1 MSSRTAWRMS
11 LYTGLCL
18 LAGFAT
24 VLWPEPPKQANP
36 SAPPT
41 VTPAAK
47 EAAAPSAKAPAVGAP
62 GAPQAKSQEAAK
74 LADKPAKTAP
84 QKLDLSAAMN
94 VNLPAPS
101 HDLEPASFNT
111 PDGKTGWVLRLPGNR
126 PIATPAYADGM
137 LFVGGGYGSHEFYAV
152 DADTGKIIWKIQTG
166 DDGPTAA
173 VVADGMVAFNTESC
187 TLVIV
192 DERRGRVIWQEWL
205 GDPLMSQ
212 PGIDKGVLYM
222 AHPAATGRA
231 PKPTEFHPRPA
242 TPGGSHRLLAAELS
256 TGRHIWEQEIAGD
269 VITAPVISDGTVYF
283 TTLAGI
289 SYALNAADG
298 SVVWVKANAATSA
311 PVVANGQLYETRK
324 EQAGKKTMEGLARVD
339 AKKGEARD
347 KELLAES
354 AADYLKSGNG
364 GGVGLAAPKAKEL
377 DSSVGFSAAPVTAQL
392 AVAND
397 AVGVNS
403 VVGAWAYQGS
413 RAALSKGQILNAQG
427 NYINSVRASD
437 GKQSWQ
443 TEVVGAHSAASGQVF
458 SPPAVGRDYLYL
470 AGAAG
475 YLVSVRQ
482 SDGGVAFSYAMKAPI
497 AFQPALAKGNVYA
510 GTADGRLICLK
521 TGNKDADGWYA
532 WGGNSQHNKIQ

>member
-1 MSSRTAWRMS
+1 MSSRSASRIS
-11 LYTGLCL
+11 LCASLCL
-18 LAGFAT
+18 LAGFPG
-24 VLWPEPPKQANP
+24 VLRLETNH
-36 SAPPT
+36 T
-41 VTPAAK
+41 
-47 EAAAPSAKAPAVGAP
+47 EAGAAPAVARAAREAAP
-62 GAPQAKSQEAAK
+62 GA
-74 LADKPAKTAP
+74 AKTAAAAKAADSP
-84 QKLDLSAAMN
+84 TKNVAKKIDLSVAPT
-94 VNLPAPS
+94 VNLPEARQ
-101 HDLEPASFNT
+101 DLEPTSFTT
-111 PDGKTGWVLRLPGNR
+111 PDGKAGWVLRLPGRR

-152 DADTGKIIWKIQTG
+152 DADTGNIIWKIQTG

-173 VVADGMVAFNTESC
+173 VVSDGMVAFNTESC

-192 DERRGRVIWQEWL
+192 DQRRGRVIWQEWL

-212 PGIDKGVLYM
+212 PSIDKGVLYM
-222 AHPAATGRA
+222 AHPAATGR
-231 PKPTEFHPRPA
+231 PTKPTEFHPRPA
-242 TPGGSHRLLAAELS
+242 TPGGSHRLLAAELT

-269 VITAPVISDGTVYF
+269 VISAPVISDGTVYF
-283 TTLAGI
+283 TTFGGT

-324 EQAGKKTMEGLARVD
+324 GQAGKDMIEGLARVD

-347 KELLAES
+347 KELLAQS
-354 AADYLKSGNG
+354 KADYLRPGKG
-364 GGVGLAAPKAKEL
+364 GGVALSAETTTAL
-377 DSSVGFSAAPVTAQL
+377 DTSVGFSSAPAAANL
-392 AVAND
+392 KVANG
-397 AVGVNS
+397 ALGVNS

-427 NYINSVRASD
+427 SYINSVRASD
-437 GKQSWQ
+437 GQQSWK
-443 TEVVGAHSAASGQVF
+443 TEVVGAHSAADGQVF

-482 SDGGVAFSYAMKAPI
+482 SDGRVGFSYAMKAAM

-510 GTADGRLICLK
+510 GTSDGRLICLK
-521 TGNKDADGWYA
+521 TGSKDADGWYA
-532 WGGNSQHNKIQ
+532 WGGNAQHNKVQ

>member
-1 MSSRTAWRMS
+1 MFSRNGWRSSLCAS
-11 LYTGLCL
+11 VCL
-18 LAGFAT
+18 LVGFAVT
-24 VLWPEPPKQANP
+24 VRTETKKQG
-36 SAPPT
+36 API
-41 VTPAAK
+41 PAV
-47 EAAAPSAKAPAVGAP
+47 AAAHKA
-62 GAPQAKSQEAAK
+62 
-74 LADKPAKTAP
+74 ADGTGKTAL
-84 QKLDLSAAMN
+84 QKIDLSAAVN
-94 VNLPAPS
+94 VNLPAPAR
-101 HDLEPASFNT
+101 DLEAATFGT
-111 PDGKTGWVLRLPGNR
+111 PDGRTGWVLRLPGGR

-152 DADTGKIIWKIQTG
+152 DAETGKIIWQIQTG

-187 TLVIV
+187 TLVVV

-212 PGIDKGVLYM
+212 PAIDKGVLYM
-222 AHPAATGRA
+222 AHPANTGRA
-231 PKPTEFHPRPA
+231 VKSAEFHPRPA
-242 TPGGSHRLLAAELS
+242 SPGGSHRLLAAELS
-256 TGRHIWEQEIAGD
+256 SGRHIWEQEISGD
-269 VITAPVISDGTVYF
+269 VITAPVISGGIVYF
-283 TTLAGI
+283 TTFAGT

-311 PVVANGQLYETRK
+311 PVIANGQLYETRK
-324 EQAGKKTMEGLARVD
+324 GQAGKDTIEGLARVD
-339 AKKGEARD
+339 AKKGDARD
-347 KELLAES
+347 KELIARS
-354 AADYLKSGNG
+354 RADYLKEGSG
-364 GGVGLAAPKAKEL
+364 GGVALSHEAVTTL
-377 DSSVGFSAAPVTAQL
+377 DSSVGFSAAPSSAQL
-392 AVAND
+392 AKANG
-397 AVGVNS
+397 AVGVSS

-413 RAALSKGQILNAQG
+413 RAAVSKGQILNAQG

-443 TEVVGAHSAASGQVF
+443 AEVVGNRATAGGQVF

-482 SDGGVAFSYAMKAPI
+482 SDGGVGFSYAMKAPI

-510 GTADGRLICLK
+510 GTSDGRLICLK

-532 WGGNSQHNKIQ
+532 WGGNAQHNKVQ

>member
-1 MSSRTAWRMS
+1 MSTWISCKSS
-11 LYTGLCL
+11 LLASVFL
-18 LAGFAT
+18 LAGFTGVLRPETQGHAEAGAT
-24 VLWPEPPKQANP
+24 TANP
-36 SAPPT
+36 GANK
-41 VTPAAK
+41 AADSTTK
-47 EAAAPSAKAPAVGAP
+47 VRVQQIDLRTAV
-62 GAPQAKSQEAAK
+62 
-74 LADKPAKTAP
+74 
-84 QKLDLSAAMN
+84 N
-94 VNLPAPS
+94 VNLPSPVQ
-101 HDLEPASFNT
+101 DLEAASFGT
-111 PDGKTGWVLRLPGNR
+111 PDGRTGWVLRLPGGR

-152 DADTGKIIWKIQTG
+152 DAETGRIIWKIQTG

-173 VVADGMVAFNTESC
+173 VVANGMVAFNTESC
-187 TLVIV
+187 TLVVV

-212 PGIDKGVLYM
+212 PAIDKGVLYM
-222 AHPAATGRA
+222 AHPAATGRPA
-231 PKPTEFHPRPA
+231 KPAQYHPRPA

-256 TGRHIWEQEIAGD
+256 TGRHIWEQEISGD

-283 TTLAGI
+283 TTFGGT

-311 PVVANGQLYETRK
+311 PVVMNGQLYETRK
-324 EQAGKKTMEGLARVD
+324 EQAGKDTIEGLARVD
-339 AKKGEARD
+339 AKQGNARD
-347 KELLAES
+347 KELIAKS
-354 AADYLKSGNG
+354 KADYLKAGSG
-364 GGVGLAAPKAKEL
+364 GGVGLSADAVTSL
-377 DSSVGFSAAPVTAQL
+377 DSSVGFSAAPSSAKLVE
-392 AVAND
+392 ANGT
-397 AVGVNS
+397 VGVNS

-413 RAALSKGQILNAQG
+413 RAAISRGQILNAQG

-443 TEVVGAHSAASGQVF
+443 TEVVGSRAAPGGQVF

-482 SDGGVAFSYAMKAPI
+482 SDGGVGFSYAMKAPI
-497 AFQPALAKGNVYA
+497 AFQPALANGNVYT

-532 WGGNSQHNKIQ
+532 WGGNAQHNKIQ

>member
-1 MSSRTAWRMS
+1 MSPRIAWRIS
-11 LYTGLCL
+11 LSASLCL
-18 LAGFAT
+18 LAGFAAARR
-24 VLWPEPPKQANP
+24 PETPKRANP
-36 SAPPT
+36 GAPPT
-41 VTPAAK
+41 VPAA
-47 EAAAPSAKAPAVGAP
+47 AQAAPSA
-62 GAPQAKSQEAAK
+62 AKSPGS
-74 LADKPAKTAP
+74 PAKTAA
-84 QKLDLSAAMN
+84 QKIDLRAAMN
-94 VNLPAPS
+94 VNLPVAAR
-101 HDLEPASFNT
+101 DLEPASYET
-111 PDGKTGWVLRLPGNR
+111 PDGRTGWVLRLPGNR

-152 DADTGKIIWKIQTG
+152 DADTGKIIWKIQTA

-212 PGIDKGVLYM
+212 PAIDKGVLYM
-222 AHPAATGRA
+222 AHPAATGRP
-231 PKPTEFHPRPA
+231 PKPTRYHPHPA
-242 TPGGSHRLLAAELS
+242 TAGGSHRLLAAELS

-283 TTLAGI
+283 TTFGGT

-298 SVVWVKANAATSA
+298 SVVWAKANAATSA

-324 EQAGKKTMEGLARVD
+324 RQAGKETVEGLARVD
-339 AKKGEARD
+339 AKKGEAHD
-347 KELLAES
+347 KQLLAAS
-354 AADYLKSGNG
+354 PADYLKAGNG
-364 GGVGLAAPKAKEL
+364 GAVGLATPKVKEL
-377 DSSVGFSAAPVTAQL
+377 DSSVGFATAPGSANL
-392 AVAND
+392 MVAND
-397 AVGVNS
+397 MVGVNS

-413 RAALSKGQILNAQG
+413 HAALSKGQILNAQG

-443 TEVVGAHSAASGQVF
+443 TEVVNGHSVAGGQVF

-470 AGAAG
+470 AGGAG

-482 SDGGVAFSYAMKAPI
+482 SDGGVGFSYAMKAPI

-510 GTADGRLICLK
+510 GTSDGRLICLK

-532 WGGNSQHNKIQ
+532 WGGNAQHNKIQ